1 MVDDGVRRMAKT
13 ATYGVAMACALH
25 KLPVAAGT
33 SSATTLHHDYYFP
46 TLQASTA

>member
-1 MVDDGVRRMAKT
+1 MAKF

-33 SSATTLHHDYYFP
+33 SSTTTLHHGCYFQ
-46 TLQASTA
+46 TLQASTAKYKCEI